1 MWLNDDKALG
11 FNSPCDSI
19 NLTLRQVCKLA
30 NKQNKLYSET
40 MRELSLLDEE
50 SLKLYAMR
58 WNLMDTD
65 PTLVNKVGL
74 VAFESIGSPTAVQR
88 NALLQILASFEDSIE
103 RKEWADR
110 IEGKA
115 TQTTMNINHDTKED
129 INTLKDYTREKLD
142 ELFNG
147 ME

>member
-1 MWLNDDKALG
+1 M
-11 FNSPCDSI
+11 
-19 NLTLRQVCKLA
+19 A

>member
-1 MWLNDDKALG
+1 M
-11 FNSPCDSI
+11 
-19 NLTLRQVCKLA
+19 A

-40 MRELSLLDEE
+40 MRELSLLDED
-50 SLKLYAMR
+50 SLMLYAMR
-58 WNLMDTD
+58 WNLIDTD
-65 PTLVNKVGL
+65 PALIDKVGL
-74 VAFESIGSPTAVQR
+74 VAFESIPSPTAVQK
-88 NALLQILASFEDSIE
+88 NAMLQILASFEDSFE

-110 IEGKA
+110 VEGKA

-129 INTLKDYTREKLD
+129 IDTLKDYTREKLD